1 MRELKFRTWDTEA
14 KLFYFYRI
22 EQASIIVWEDIAPSL
37 AGYVPNLQP
46 AQQFTGLKDKNGKDI
61 YDGDILKADDQQQP
75 FVVKWRCAKFLIERQ
90 MHPDFGD
97 KDYGW
102 VIADLTDSH
111 YFDGDETVEG
121 TTVIGNV
128 YEIAL

>member
-37 AGYVPNLQP
+37 VGYVPNLQP
-46 AQQFTGLKDKNGKDI
+46 AQQFTGLKDMNGKDI

-90 MHPDFGD
+90 MRPDFGD

-121 TTVIGNV
+121 TTVIGN
-128 YEIAL
+128 A